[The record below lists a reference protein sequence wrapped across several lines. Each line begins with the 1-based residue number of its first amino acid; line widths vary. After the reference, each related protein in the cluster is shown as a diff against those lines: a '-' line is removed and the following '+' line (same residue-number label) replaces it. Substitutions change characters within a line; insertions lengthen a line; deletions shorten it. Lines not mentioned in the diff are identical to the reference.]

1 MPRDASALLYDFLN
15 AAAAID
21 RALRGKTL
29 ESYRKDVDPQSIV
42 ERHFIT
48 IGEALRRIETLEPE
62 TFGEIPDARRVVD
75 FRNVLVHAYDVI
87 DPEVVWEAAIVKLPA
102 LAQTA
107 RAMLDRKNVGR
118 H

>member
-1 MPRDASALLYDFLN
+1 
-15 AAAAID
+15 
-21 RALRGKTL
+21 
-29 ESYRKDVDPQSIV
+29 
-42 ERHFIT
+42 
-48 IGEALRRIETLEPE
+48 
-62 TFGEIPDARRVVD
+62 
-75 FRNVLVHAYDVI
+75 VI